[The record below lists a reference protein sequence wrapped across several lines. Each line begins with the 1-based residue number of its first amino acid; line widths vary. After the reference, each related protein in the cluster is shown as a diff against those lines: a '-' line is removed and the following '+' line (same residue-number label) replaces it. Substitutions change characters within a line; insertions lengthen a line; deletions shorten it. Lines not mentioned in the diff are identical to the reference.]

1 MTDSGGNNYYD
12 GDSDSDILYFIFL
25 YGQKKQ
31 FELNLKAET
40 ILKTKRRRSLNKPF
54 SKALGEPSDKNAR
67 PLIPSHYQ

>member
-12 GDSDSDILYFIFL
+12 GDSDIFYFIFL

-40 ILKTKRRRSLNKPF
+40 ILVRRSLNKPF
-54 SKALGEPSDKNAR
+54 FKALGEPSDKNVR

>member
-1 MTDSGGNNYYD
+1 MTDSDGNNCYD

-40 ILKTKRRRSLNKPF
+40 ILVRRSLNKPF
-54 SKALGEPSDKNAR
+54 SKALSEPSDKNVR

>member
-40 ILKTKRRRSLNKPF
+40 ILVRRSLNKPF
-54 SKALGEPSDKNAR
+54 SKALSEPSDKNVR

>member
-40 ILKTKRRRSLNKPF
+40 ILVRRSLNKLF
-54 SKALGEPSDKNAR
+54 SKALGEPSDKNVR
-67 PLIPSHYQ
+67 PLILSYHQ

>member
-31 FELNLKAET
+31 FELNLKPET
-40 ILKTKRRRSLNKPF
+40 ILVRRSLNKSF
-54 SKALGEPSDKNAR
+54 SKALGEPSDKNVR

>member
-31 FELNLKAET
+31 FELNLKPET
-40 ILKTKRRRSLNKPF
+40 ILVRRSLNKPF
-54 SKALGEPSDKNAR
+54 FKALGEPSDKNVR